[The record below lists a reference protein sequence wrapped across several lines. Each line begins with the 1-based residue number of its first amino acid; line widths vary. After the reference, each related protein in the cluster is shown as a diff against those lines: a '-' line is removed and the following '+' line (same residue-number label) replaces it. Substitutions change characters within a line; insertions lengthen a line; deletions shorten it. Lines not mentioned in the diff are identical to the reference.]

1 VGTQTVA
8 IAPPATALTWKIY
21 FLYIPLTKSFRM
33 KSLSLKM
40 DDTVFNETEKITSK
54 ISKNR
59 NRYINEAV
67 QFYNLLQKR
76 KIISRQLQKE
86 SRIVQEESMKVLA
99 EFEKLRDED

>member
-1 VGTQTVA
+1 
-8 IAPPATALTWKIY
+8 
-21 FLYIPLTKSFRM
+21 M
-33 KSLSLKM
+33 KNLSLKM
-40 DDTVFNETEKITSK
+40 DDLVFHETEKITAK
-54 ISKNR
+54 INKNR

-86 SRIVQEESMKVLA
+86 SKIVQEESMKVLA